1 MSTLEPADRPN
12 HRDHAYYEDLVSGA
26 ALGILTPDEHAELMA
41 YLETDR
47 GATLRDDLAEFLEV
61 VAALPLALDAEDVQ
75 PSAGLRDR
83 LQAALVAPDTEGID
97 PAPALDAPTASAAAT
112 TDASI
117 PLRPGLQRSAKTGT
131 TSDDSR
137 SIFDAE
143 PQEVVAVA
151 PVTPIA
157 QHPRFGANRTLL
169 RVLAAVALVA
179 LLAGS
184 AFGGYRLAE
193 RNRSDTDD
201 SMMTIALDF
210 ATPLPSDVVAN
221 LHYDPKTKL
230 LMLSTTN
237 MPAAPA
243 DHVYQVWLIGANGPH
258 SAGMM
263 GESGFAMMM
272 DSSGYTELAITVE
285 PGPDGSP
292 GPTTQPIVVA
302 SLKGLPSS

>member
-1 MSTLEPADRPN
+1 MEPADRPN
-12 HRDHAYYEDLVSGA
+12 HRDHADYEDLVSGA
-26 ALGILTPDEHAELMA
+26 ALGILTPDEHADLMA

-47 GATLRDDLAEFLEV
+47 GAVLRDDLAELMEV
-61 VAALPLALDAEDVQ
+61 AAALPHALDPADTADVQ

-83 LQAALVAPDTEGID
+83 LQAAIAAPGGANADTLPPADAAAPD
-97 PAPALDAPTASAAAT
+97 ASA
-112 TDASI
+112 
-117 PLRPGLQRSAKTGT
+117 PQRPGLQRTAMPATAG
-131 TSDDSR
+131 DGGR
-137 SIFDAE
+137 SIFDAA

-157 QHPRFGANRTLL
+157 QHPRFAANRTLL

-184 AFGGYRLAE
+184 AFVGYQLAE
-193 RNRSDTDD
+193 RNQPETDD
-201 SMMTIALDF
+201 SMMAIALDF

-221 LHYDPKTKL
+221 LQYDPRTKL

-243 DHVYQVWLIGANGPH
+243 DHVYQVWLIGENGPQ

-263 GESGFAMMM
+263 GESGFATMM

-285 PGPDGSP
+285 PGPNGSP